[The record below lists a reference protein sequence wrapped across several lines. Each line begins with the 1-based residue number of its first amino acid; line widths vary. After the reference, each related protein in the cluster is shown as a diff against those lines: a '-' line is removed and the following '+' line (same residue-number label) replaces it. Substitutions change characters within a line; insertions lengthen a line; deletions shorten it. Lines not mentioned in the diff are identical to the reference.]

1 MILKA
6 AGWGKVESG
15 RQSAKLLDT
24 EMIVRPEDKTNYS
37 CKRMA
42 PAVFCATGPGESGI
56 CGGDSGGIPADSLT
70 YFIEFLR
77 TVCL

>member
-1 MILKA
+1 MKA

-24 EMIVRPEDKTNYS
+24 EMIVRPEDKNNYS
-37 CKRMA
+37 CKKMA

-56 CGGDSGGIPADSLT
+56 CGGDSGGILAVRLK
-70 YFIEFLR
+70 YLIALLR